1 MPLNAILTNN
11 SHRKKKVIVTEKHKF
26 SDVHKWI
33 AIYTQLVTKYY
44 FYPVSGRFFSGMA
57 ITMCRF
63 IYTAIICVIGSFPGK
78 VNKPTIQM
86 SVMRMTS

>member
-1 MPLNAILTNN
+1 MQFQQTIVTEKKSN
-11 SHRKKKVIVTEKHKF
+11 SHRKAQIF

-44 FYPVSGRFFSGMA
+44 FYPVSGGFFSGMA

-63 IYTAIICVIGSFPGK
+63 IYAAIICVISSFPGK

-86 SVMRMTS
+86 SAMRMTS